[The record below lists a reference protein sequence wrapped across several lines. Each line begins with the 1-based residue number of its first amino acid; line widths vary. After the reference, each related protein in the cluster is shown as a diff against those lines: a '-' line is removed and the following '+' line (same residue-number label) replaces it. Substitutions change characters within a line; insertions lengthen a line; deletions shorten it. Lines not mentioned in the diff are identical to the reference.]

1 MVAYHSMTCKCVL
14 FTFWSK
20 DFSAGGR
27 YRKRWAVFVALG
39 FLCLPFLLESISNT
53 FGFLLH
59 DLFLNLVFETMKAS
73 CRLWAFLR
81 LSFYPT
87 YDMLQQCRGQRGWT
101 ATIKGI
107 ISSLLRSVL
116 VPCIYI
122 VLDKSYFQQKY
133 VRSIRTFALSHFAHT
148 MSIWWLRTFWN
159 DCCTMIRIDSLCAV
173 FRSSVPIEIPRVIS
187 LGVATL

>member
-14 FTFWSK
+14 FTFWS
-20 DFSAGGR
+20 SVGGR

-39 FLCLPFLLESISNT
+39 IFCLPFLLESIANT
-53 FGFLLH
+53 FDFLLH
-59 DLFLNLVFETMKAS
+59 DLFLNLAFATLKAS

-87 YDMLQQCRGQRGWT
+87 HDMLQQCRGQREWT
-101 ATIKGI
+101 ASIKEI

-122 VLDKSYFQQKY
+122 VLDKSFFQQKY
-133 VRSIRTFALSHFAHT
+133 VRSIRKFALSHFANT
-148 MSIWWLRTFWN
+148 MSIWWLKTVWN
-159 DCCTMIRIDSLCAV
+159 DCCTMIRLDSLCDV
-173 FRSSVPIEIPRVIS
+173 FRSSLSIEIPRVIS